1 MSVDRAGDLPLQSSH
16 TEHLLKP
23 ENLKLNRTALSMVR
37 DAGNHAAFHP
47 PVTVLL
53 CDLLHASQLA
63 DIDSAQICSGI
74 NLCLPLCFSWLLF
87 LLLRL
92 PLCLLLCTLLPVFPF
107 FVPVLLNHVYCD
119 FSGSHPL
126 LSPSLCLPRG
136 FSCCCAACSSAVIVL
151 RALQLLLCCL
161 LFCQG
166 DDWPVTHYWLD
177 VQCSYRPC

>member
-1 MSVDRAGDLPLQSSH
+1 MQVLSQPSIRLSLCCCVICFMLHNLLISTKPRSVLASISACLSASVCSISTLVLAS
-16 TEHLLKP
+16 LL
-23 ENLKLNRTALSMVR
+23 AS
-37 DAGNHAAFHP
+37 
-47 PVTVLL
+47 
-53 CDLLHASQLA
+53 LHVAV
-63 DIDSAQICSGI
+63 
-74 NLCLPLCFSWLLF
+74 
-87 LLLRL
+87 
-92 PLCLLLCTLLPVFPF
+92 PVFPF
-107 FVPVLLNHVYCD
+107 FVPVLLKHVYCD